1 MLVLSVPSIHVPRR
15 PIHDRRKGWL
25 RQTSVLLL
33 CASLTAYFAYH
44 AIRGKHGLEA
54 RSRLSERSMLL
65 EREITSLEA
74 ARANL
79 ERDVALLG
87 ALRRAGPLV
96 YCWQRPS
103 FSSGWGLVSVRRP
116 LPP

>member
-1 MLVLSVPSIHVPRR
+1 M
-15 PIHDRRKGWL
+15 PIHDRRRGWL
-25 RQTSVLLL
+25 RQTSVLLV

-74 ARANL
+74 ARARL
-79 ERDVALLG
+79 ERDVKLLG
-87 ALRRAGPLV
+87 TAP
-96 YCWQRPS
+96 PDPD
-103 FSSGWGLVSVRRP
+103 LVSELAFEILGFVEPGTLVLSNERQQPRRP
-116 LPP
+116 LRAP